1 MLWNTISGYL
11 PVVGNDGGRSIG
23 NFSSDFLD
31 NKRSKRFAVHSRT
44 VDRMIFYERHLHPV
58 DALIQDHLM
67 YEPLTYLPIPTS
79 GADGVVSALLG
90 WRRLLALTGPC
101 G

>member
-1 MLWNTISGYL
+1 
-11 PVVGNDGGRSIG
+11 
-23 NFSSDFLD
+23 
-31 NKRSKRFAVHSRT
+31 
-44 VDRMIFYERHLHPV
+44 
-58 DALIQDHLM
+58 M

-79 GADGVVSALLG
+79 GADGVVSASALLG